1 MHTAKRKVRGFQEWQ
16 PAFARSHIRTVGNPD
31 ATKHSETYQESM
43 HNTLP
48 QLSLFT
54 PRSRLKWQSTSLA
67 PKPTS
72 TRPYEPS
79 LMDSSRPSTTGRSS
93 TPYSLR
99 AYRTPM
105 RPYRTA
111 SRNSNARLTIAS
123 SSHSIPSAM
132 RTTMGASPP
141 RSPSEAGTTPMPS
154 GSSSA
159 TMAVSTSS
167 LGRTLT
173 SSPTP
178 QTSSLTHLTQ
188 MRSLHCTL
196 AGSATYSPAP
206 LLPTTPYARQY
217 LTSTTGMPSLR
228 LSDTT
233 ATTTTANVLPTSSCK
248 SSVSSP
254 SSMTPLPP
262 PATEWKWHKF
272 LLSFLTLRDA
282 LTRSHT
288 QDIGLLTSVAA
299 MAMLTMD
306 REIHSRQEG
315 DVIASYRQFNVR
327 AMNGRKCKSPGD

>member
-79 LMDSSRPSTTGRSS
+79 LMDSSRPSTTGRSF

-159 TMAVSTSS
+159 TMATSTSS
-167 LGRTLT
+167 SGRTLT

-188 MRSLHCTL
+188 MRSLHRSL

-206 LLPTTPYARQY
+206 LLLTTPYARQY
-217 LTSTTGMPSLR
+217 LISTTGTPSQRSSDTVAMTTNAEDSPTSTHKSKPSSSSLTMPS
-228 LSDTT
+228 
-233 ATTTTANVLPTSSCK
+233 P
-248 SSVSSP
+248 
-254 SSMTPLPP
+254 PL
-262 PATEWKWHKF
+262 ATEWKRHEF
-272 LLSFLTLRDA
+272 LLSFLTSKDA
-282 LTRSHT
+282 PSRSHT
-288 QDIGLLTSVAA
+288 QDVELLTSVVGTAA
-299 MAMLTMD
+299 LTMD
-306 REIHSRQEG
+306 REIKTKREG
-315 DVIASYRQFNVR
+315 DVIA
-327 AMNGRKCKSPGD
+327 

>member
-1 MHTAKRKVRGFQEWQ
+1 MHRAERKVRGFQEWQ

-159 TMAVSTSS
+159 TMATSTSS
-167 LGRTLT
+167 SGRTLT

-188 MRSLHCTL
+188 MRSLHRSL

-217 LTSTTGMPSLR
+217 LTLTTGMPSLR
-228 LSDTT
+228 LSDTAAMMT
-233 ATTTTANVLPTSSCK
+233 IADTSPTNSHNSSAN
-248 SSVSSP
+248 SP
-254 SSMTPLPP
+254 SSTTPSPLPI
-262 PATEWKWHKF
+262 TKWKWHEF
-272 LLSFLTLRDA
+272 PLSFLTSRDA
-282 LTRSHT
+282 PTRSHT
-288 QDIGLLTSVAA
+288 QDVGLLTSVATA
-299 MAMLTMD
+299 AALMMD
-306 REIHSRQEG
+306 QEIHSRQEG
-315 DVIASYRQFNVR
+315 DVIASYR
-327 AMNGRKCKSPGD
+327 